1 MPRMILVGGG
11 SSSGKSYLTS
21 RVLQNIGPDSVT
33 RITIDDYYKDQKDMT
48 EEESV
53 AVIYY
58 HLIAFDWLLFRR

>member
-48 EEESV
+48 EEGKDQV
-53 AVIYY
+53 AKYY
-58 HLIAFDWLLFRR
+58 NAIS